1 MKTLYF
7 NGNIYTGS
15 GFTHSLLEENGVILA
30 MGDAAAMRAE
40 GAKAFDLEGK
50 TVVPGFN
57 DSHLHLMGLGKHLL
71 SVNLLGCKSID
82 EVKKRTA
89 DFIKNNNVEKGA
101 FVTGRG
107 WNQDYFEGE
116 KRLLTIG

>member
-40 GAKAFDLEGK
+40 GAKAFDLEGIC
-50 TVVPGFN
+50 TSWASESTCF
-57 DSHLHLMGLGKHLL
+57 L
-71 SVNLLGCKSID
+71 SIFWAAS
-82 EVKKRTA
+82 R
-89 DFIKNNNVEKGA
+89 
-101 FVTGRG
+101 
-107 WNQDYFEGE
+107 
-116 KRLLTIG
+116 